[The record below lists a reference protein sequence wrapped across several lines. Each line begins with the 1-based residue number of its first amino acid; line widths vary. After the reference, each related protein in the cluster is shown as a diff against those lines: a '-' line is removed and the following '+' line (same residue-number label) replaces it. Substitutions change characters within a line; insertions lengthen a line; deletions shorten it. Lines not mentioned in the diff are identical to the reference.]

1 MRSVRKIIPLKDED
15 VGFKVRSVKVKMYL
29 IARDSQYDIK
39 QHAVII
45 LCNRDNNREIIHP
58 ITQFIF
64 ENWKYKEFNTQRIH
78 ANNLVQFLNWLVQNK
93 RKYQLKTLGEIKLN
107 HASSYLNDLTRQG
120 KSRITVLSAQRTLT
134 HFYYYLAKKSYLS
147 ELTLD
152 DFKRNQIP
160 QAPSRTYVVPPFKGV
175 ILPRDRIDHIAHMIP
190 EEFILPFLETVIQVA
205 NPIALGVYCQLF
217 GGLRQGE
224 LVNIQRND
232 VTSIGAFGQEGL
244 VIKLRKRNLRSDI
257 IDSSGSAGVK
267 KERNQIIFPI
277 SDWLHILYKH
287 HLENYKSTDGND
299 ALFVNRDGKAMSG
312 SGYRYYFE
320 KAKEAFLN
328 VLKNSSEPS
337 EKVAAL
343 KLREYK
349 WSTHIGRGIFTNLL
363 AEEAQNPYDIA
374 LPRGDSNLSS
384 SMVYQGNT
392 LRMKENLEN
401 RMNDLYKDYL
411 PKLL

>member
-1 MRSVRKIIPLKDED
+1 MPPFTIIVRYVIHRL
-15 VGFKVRSVKVKMYL
+15 VGGTTIRTWERGTL
-29 IARDSQYDIK
+29 
-39 QHAVII
+39 
-45 LCNRDNNREIIHP
+45 
-58 ITQFIF
+58 T
-64 ENWKYKEFNTQRIH
+64 EFDKHIQ
-78 ANNLVQFLNWLVQNK
+78 LFLH
-93 RKYQLKTLGEIKLN
+93 RIKLTVAYVPWFRN
-107 HASSYLNDLTRQG
+107 MEYGLQVLNFYHHMKIPPSQVYLFPVLTVY
-120 KSRITVLSAQRTLT
+120 ITLNAEE
-134 HFYYYLAKKSYLS
+134 A
-147 ELTLD
+147 
-152 DFKRNQIP
+152 FKRNQIP

-232 VTSIGAFGQEGL
+232 VTSIGTFGQEGL
-244 VIKLRKRNLRSDI
+244 VIKLRKRNLRLDI

-287 HLENYKSTDGND
+287 HLENYKSKDGSD

-312 SGYRYYFE
+312 RGYRYYFE